1 MSRAQLTS
9 TVEQSSGGVVSPFLA
24 GKNKIIN
31 GDFAISQRGS
41 SFSNPSLF
49 AYTLDR
55 WRMVSNNSGGT
66 VTISQQAFTP
76 GSAPVAGYEGAYF
89 FRNAASSPTGA
100 TYNVIQHLVEDVRT
114 LAGQTATLSFW
125 AKADAS
131 RSFTLGAYQNFG
143 SGGSSEVTITS
154 PGSPSVTTSW
164 QRFSYSF
171 AVPSISGKTIGT
183 GSSFRIEFAL
193 PVNTT
198 QTFDIWG
205 VQLEAGSVATPFT
218 TSSNTLQGE
227 LALCQRYYYRQNLAN
242 NTGVYMTYLGNA
254 TMSAT
259 LYFPTI
265 MRVTPSATCNINSYT
280 TSNSPTA
287 TQVYLNAYYVG
298 NLSGTWSSGA
308 TTIGAG
314 SPNFGYINLYGWTSP
329 TTGLL
334 YSLGGGTSCY
344 ADWSAEL

>member
-218 TSSNTLQGE
+218 TASNTLQGE
-227 LALCQRYYYRQNLAN
+227 LALCQRYYQVIPSTGMSGWAESTTAGDLFYTYPVVMRTSPSFTGGAN
-242 NTGVYMTYLGNA
+242 NTNNLVIPGVAFFTS
-254 TMSAT
+254 SAFSAPALSST
-259 LYFPTI
+259 GAWI
-265 MRVTPSATCNINSYT
+265 GVT
-280 TSNSPTA
+280 
-287 TQVYLNAYYVG
+287 
-298 NLSGTWSSGA
+298 SSGMTA
-308 TTIGAG
+308 NRFLSNLA
-314 SPNFGYINLYGWTSP
+314 SP
-329 TTGLL
+329 
-334 YSLGGGTSCY
+334 GTL
-344 ADWSAEL
+344 SAEL

>member
-9 TVEQSSGGVVSPFLA
+9 TDQQNSGGAVSPFLA

-100 TYNVIQHLVEDVRT
+100 SYNVIQHLVEDVRT

-183 GSSFRIEFAL
+183 GSSFRIELAL

-218 TSSNTLQGE
+218 TASNTLQGE
-227 LALCQRYYYRQNLAN
+227 LALCQRYFQKSYPQGIAP
-242 NTGVYMTYLGNA
+242 A
-254 TMSAT
+254 TNSVIGGIAT
-259 LYFPTI
+259 APA
-265 MRVTPSATCNINSYT
+265 PSNI
-280 TSNSPTA
+280 
-287 TQVYLNAYYVG
+287 
-298 NLSGTWSSGA
+298 GTL
-308 TTIGAG
+308 
-314 SPNFGYINLYGWTSP
+314 GYIGNVRYPVVMRTSP
-329 TTGLL
+329 TVTI
-334 YSLGGGTSCY
+334 YSYTSSTASAVSNGGGSDQAVGTGAAGLNNDSGFTVQNTTAGTITTAY
-344 ADWSAEL
+344 NAFIWHYTASAEL